1 MVNGFHVG
9 IPEGDS
15 QVGKESNSEHWH
27 FIALFLEKASRS
39 AVMKYTINSQIYVLT
54 LECGTDRLSLNV
66 GTELPYYSA

>member
-1 MVNGFHVG
+1 MTTIQTTTTIHTRQLQQYTQDNWQQY
-9 IPEGDS
+9 I
-15 QVGKESNSEHWH
+15 
-27 FIALFLEKASRS
+27 FLEKASRS